1 MFADLPYHVNASLVL
16 DVPYHV
22 FCPFCMNKCNG
33 AQKTSWQ
40 RLASCKAWHMVLSA
54 CIVQDSHDALGRQ
67 SPEAP
72 AGLSMTHM
80 HAVPPKDIAAAWN
93 VPSADMH
100 RPVDAAAAFNNGGSY
115 STAFLSS
122 NGHASQPSGQAL
134 GHAQSGSLH
143 GHPHG
148 QGNSKGSFVAGANGV
163 FGAASRGSNLQ
174 QPPGLICPL
183 TKVRHIGQCRF
194 LSAQLVQH
202 STCTVSMHS
211 SLERNLFG
219 YADLWPVHL

>member
-1 MFADLPYHVNASLVL
+1 
-16 DVPYHV
+16 
-22 FCPFCMNKCNG
+22 
-33 AQKTSWQ
+33 
-40 RLASCKAWHMVLSA
+40 MVLSA

-72 AGLSMTHM
+72 AGLSMTHL

-122 NGHASQPSGQAL
+122 NGHAMQPSGQAP
-134 GHAQSGSLH
+134 GHARLH

-148 QGNSKGSFVAGANGV
+148 QGNGKGSCVTGANGL
-163 FGAASRGSNLQ
+163 FGAASRGSNMQ
-174 QPPGLICPL
+174 QPQGLICPL
-183 TKVRHIGQCRF
+183 TKVRPTCQCHY
-194 LSAQLVQH
+194 LDTQPAQH
-202 STCTVSMHS
+202 CTTTFSMHP
-211 SLERNLFG
+211 RFKH
-219 YADLWPVHL
+219 V